1 MTSARTLVFRG
12 FYSLLFLILAL
23 LLVGYLLLAT
33 SFGLSMTT
41 SLVNSIASS
50 EEQKVEISGVDSLLG
65 DIEIGQ
71 IALSD
76 KDGTWLTAK
85 GLSGRY
91 SLADLFGLTL
101 SVDTLSLDEL
111 SVERPP
117 LASSQP
123 AQESSSDGSLIPTLP
138 AVEARIDSL
147 SIGKISLGEPLLG
160 KEAELTLAG
169 NMALVGAPFQT
180 NGVLDLHYLDAP
192 EDGLSA
198 RWTLNPTANQRL
210 LDLTF
215 TEPRGGLAA
224 RLMDIANLP
233 AVDVTLK
240 GDGPADDWRSD
251 LAVKLDGKT
260 TVSGQVVVGF
270 DESGSRVNAK
280 LLGKLSPFLP
290 QSVLPL
296 VAGTSNIDLSLEQS
310 QEDVIEL
317 KQFSFASGL
326 ARLEANG
333 FLDNRDSSLDMKMAF
348 DLGSEGTQIE
358 MQQQD
363 APSLMIGHVGL
374 KGRMSGTLQKAA
386 LTLDGSVAS
395 LSQDAITLE
404 NASLS
409 VTAPELDIENR
420 EGAINA
426 TMALDQLA
434 TGSAPL
440 DAILSGDKTLLVES
454 ALDGE
459 TIRLNK
465 AELVAG
471 LASLTAEGS
480 YASDTLALDGT
491 LALSDIKPLNE
502 GLSGALGGDFSVEG
516 TTSNPRLTLALRG
529 QSLSV
534 YDKSIENLK
543 LDLASNAAPDATLT
557 LSAQY
562 DGSPIESALELVT
575 NEDGSR
581 SINQLSVT
589 APGAEVSGSLAISP
603 AGLATGD
610 LDAAI
615 KDFAALGPLLLQPDL
630 KGSLKADIALSASDG
645 KQSVTVDAS
654 APELAMKDISVT
666 ALTLSSQIND
676 ATGIMSMNSD
686 LSVERISASGETIRS
701 LKANM
706 KGGNGTL
713 PFSMTAQ
720 VSQAPLALEGKLL
733 QQEGQT
739 VLALDRFTGSWK
751 GIDLGLVEPVRVDL
765 TNGASLT
772 NALKLSV
779 DSGLV
784 TVSGS
789 AGDQLALDIAL
800 DALPLAI
807 AEKVAPTG
815 ETPTGQLDLT
825 AKISGSSAAPEA
837 SWQGTVDG
845 LSVRST
851 RQAGVP
857 QLAISSSGRFENNSV
872 SMQNHLTGGGAD
884 LNVNGSLALTSQS
897 MDISAE
903 GSVPFSLAARSLADA
918 GLQLEGG
925 ASVSAKVTG
934 TFSAPNI
941 NGTITTKGARFSE
954 FSSGIVLRDLGGTVR
969 LAGQQASIES
979 VTGRLGQKG
988 TLTVNGTIGMDA
1000 NAGLPADITVTIQD
1014 GNYKYEEILTSL
1026 FNAKMNLKGDL
1037 TGSSV
1042 ISGQVNLKTTEILI
1056 PETLPSSVSP
1066 VDVSHKN
1073 AQGRVAEQAEKFAP
1087 KAQTSSNTS
1096 AGPAMSLDLDIQA
1109 PRSIYIR
1116 GRGMDAELGG
1126 SIRITG
1132 TTADPRPLGT
1142 IAMQRGRLEILTK
1155 RLDFDSGDVTFAG
1168 TLDPALDF
1176 SATSTNSGTTYT
1188 VSVEG
1193 YASAPEISLSSSPT
1207 LPEDEIL
1214 AQLFF
1219 DKDLSELSAIQLAQL
1234 ANAVATL
1241 SGANSGPGVLD
1252 RLRNMAGID
1261 NIDIKSD
1268 AETNETTVG
1277 VGRYIN
1283 DRTYINVEK
1292 STASDAGKVS
1302 IDLDITDQIKAHGEA
1317 SSDGETKA
1325 GLFFERDY

>member
-12 FYSLLFLILAL
+12 LYILLFLILAL
-23 LLVGYLLLAT
+23 LLVGYIMLAT

-41 SLVNSIASS
+41 SLVNSLASS
-50 EEQKVEISGVDSLLG
+50 DEQKVEISGVDSLLG
-65 DIEIGQ
+65 TIEIEQ
-71 IALSD
+71 VVLSD
-76 KDGTWLTAK
+76 KNGPWLKAK

-91 SLADLFGLTL
+91 SLTDLFALTL
-101 SVDTLSLDEL
+101 SVDALSLDEL
-111 SVERPP
+111 AVERPP
-117 LASSQP
+117 VASSQP
-123 AQESSSDGSLIPTLP
+123 APTSSSAGPLLPTLP
-138 AVEARIDSL
+138 AVAARIDSL
-147 SIGKISLGEPLLG
+147 SIGKISLGKALLG
-160 KEAELTLAG
+160 REAELTLAG
-169 NMALVGAPFQT
+169 NMALIGEPFQSS
-180 NGVLDLHYLDAP
+180 GALDLHYLDAP
-192 EDGLSA
+192 EDGLSS
-198 RWTLNPTANQRL
+198 RWAINPAKNQRQ

-240 GDGPADDWRSD
+240 GNGPADDWRSD

-260 TVSGQVVVGF
+260 TVSGQVIVGI
-270 DESGSRVNAK
+270 DEGGSRVNAK

-296 VAGTSNIDLSLEQS
+296 VAGTSTIDLALAQS

-326 ARLEANG
+326 AKLHANG
-333 FLDNRDSSLDMKMAF
+333 FLDNRDSSLDMNLAF

-374 KGRMSGTLQKAA
+374 KGHMSGTLQKAA
-386 LTLDGSVAS
+386 LTLDGSIAS
-395 LSQDAITLE
+395 LAQDAIALKD
-404 NASLS
+404 ASLS

-420 EGAINA
+420 QGAINA
-426 TMALDQLA
+426 TMALDHLA
-434 TGSAPL
+434 TGSEPL
-440 DAILSGDKTLLVES
+440 DAILSGTKTLQIES
-454 ALDGE
+454 VLDGG
-459 TIRLNK
+459 TVRFNK
-465 AELVAG
+465 AELAAG
-471 LASLTAEGS
+471 LASLKAEGS
-480 YASDTLALDGT
+480 YAPDALALEGS
-491 LALSDIKPLNE
+491 LALSDVKPLNK
-502 GLSGALGGDFSVEG
+502 GLSGAVGGDFSVEG
-516 TTSNPRLTLALRG
+516 TTSNPRLSLALRG
-529 QSLSV
+529 QSLAV
-534 YDKSIENLK
+534 YDKAIENLK
-543 LDLASNAAPDATLT
+543 LDLTSNARPDATLT

-562 DGSPIESALELVT
+562 DGAPIESALELVT
-575 NEDGSR
+575 NDDGSR
-581 SINQLSVT
+581 SINQLSVN
-589 APGAEVSGSLAISP
+589 APGAEVTGSLALSP

-610 LDAAI
+610 LDATI
-615 KDFAALGPLLLQPDL
+615 KDFAAFGPLLLQPEL
-630 KGSLKADIALSASDG
+630 KGSLKADIALMDRDG

-654 APELAMKDISVT
+654 APKLAMKDIALSD
-666 ALTLSSQIND
+666 LTLRSSIND

-686 LSVERISASGETIRS
+686 LSIDRLTASGETIRS
-701 LKANM
+701 LKAKM
-706 KGGNGTL
+706 RGGNGTL

-720 VSQAPLALEGKLL
+720 VSRAPFTLEGKLL
-733 QQEGQT
+733 QQQGQT
-739 VLALDRFTGSWK
+739 SLALDRFSGRWK
-751 GIDLGLVEPVRVDL
+751 RVALALVEPVRIDL
-765 TNGASLT
+765 NNGASLA

-789 AGDQLALDIAL
+789 AGDTLALDVTL

-807 AEKVAPTG
+807 AEKIAPSG
-815 ETPTGQLDLT
+815 ETPTGKLDLA
-825 AKISGSSAAPEA
+825 AKISGSSAAPQA
-837 SWQGTVDG
+837 SWKGTVSG
-845 LSVRST
+845 LSVRAT

-857 QLAISSSGRFENNSV
+857 QLAINSSGRFANNTV

-884 LNVNGSLALTSQS
+884 LNVNGSLALTRQS
-897 MDISAE
+897 MDISAD

-925 ASVSAKVTG
+925 ASVTAKVTG
-934 TFSAPNI
+934 NFSAPNI
-941 NGTITTKGARFSE
+941 NGTIVTKGARFSE

-969 LAGQQASIES
+969 LSGQQASIES

-988 TLTVNGTIGMDA
+988 TLSVEGTIGLDA
-1000 NAGLPADITVTIQD
+1000 NAGLPADITVTIRD
-1014 GNYKYEEILTSL
+1014 GSYKYEDILTSL
-1026 FNAKMNLKGDL
+1026 FNANMNLKGEL
-1037 TGSSV
+1037 NGSSV
-1042 ISGQVNLKTTEILI
+1042 ISGKVNLKTTEILI
-1056 PETLPSSVSP
+1056 PETLPSTLSP

-1073 AQGRVAEQAEKFAP
+1073 AKGRVAEQAEKFAP
-1087 KAQTSSNTS
+1087 KESNSTG
-1096 AGPAMSLDLDIQA
+1096 AGPAMRLDLDIEA
-1109 PRSIYIR
+1109 PRSIYVR

-1142 IAMQRGRLEILTK
+1142 ITMQRGRLEILTK
-1155 RLDFDSGDVTFAG
+1155 RLDFDSGTVTFAG

-1176 SATSTNSGTTYT
+1176 SANSTNGGTTYT
-1188 VSVEG
+1188 ISVDG
-1193 YASAPEISLSSSPT
+1193 YASAPEIRLSSSPT

-1214 AQLFF
+1214 AHLFF
-1219 DKDLSELSAIQLAQL
+1219 DKELSELSAIQLAQL

-1241 SGANSGPGVLD
+1241 SGVNSGPGVLD

-1268 AETNETTVG
+1268 AKTNETTVG

-1292 STASDAGKVS
+1292 STGSDSGKVS

-1325 GLFFERDY
+1325 GIFFERDY